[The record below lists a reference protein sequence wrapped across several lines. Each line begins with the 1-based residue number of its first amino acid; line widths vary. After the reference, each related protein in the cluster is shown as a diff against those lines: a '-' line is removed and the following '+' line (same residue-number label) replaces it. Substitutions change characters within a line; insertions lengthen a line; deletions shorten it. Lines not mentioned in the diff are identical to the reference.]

1 MNAVVVSALL
11 PVVALIAA
19 GLLVGRL
26 GWVTAAWVRRLSS
39 LSFMVLTPVVLF
51 RAMRH
56 VHVDQ
61 LDLRP
66 AVAYSAALAMVFAG
80 MLVWRGLN
88 RTSVVLALAVTY
100 SNAVMIG
107 IPLVQ
112 FAWGDAGLVTLLTL
126 IPIHSLVLL
135 TSATVVLEFALAGER
150 AARTPQ
156 LTGHLLRVSG
166 MALRKALVH
175 PVPLP
180 IIAGLFFAQTGWTI
194 APALDLP
201 MRWAGAAFGPL
212 ALLLVGIALA
222 GSAVGAQMRGA
233 MCLAGIKNFLVPL
246 IAALL
251 AWAMGMRGVPLAVL
265 VTTAALPI
273 GANVFIFSQRY
284 GVAQGLITASVAVS
298 TVLALASVSL
308 VLLLAG
314 AS

>member
-1 MNAVVVSALL
+1 MNLVVLSALL
-11 PVVALIAA
+11 PVVALIVV
-19 GLLVGRL
+19 GLLLGRT
-26 GWVTAAWVRRLSS
+26 GWVTPAWVRRLSN

-51 RAMRH
+51 RAMRQ
-56 VHVDQ
+56 VHVEL

-66 AVAYSAALAMVFAG
+66 AVAYIAALAIVFAA
-80 MLVWRGLN
+80 MMWWRGLN

-135 TSATVVLEFALAGER
+135 TTATVVLEFALARER
-150 AARTPQ
+150 AARTPAV
-156 LTGHLLRVSG
+156 TGHLLRVSG
-166 MALRKALVH
+166 LALRKALLH

-180 IIAGLFFAQTGWTI
+180 IIAGLLFAQTGWVMP
-194 APALDLP
+194 PAVDQP
-201 MRWAGAAFGPL
+201 MRWIGMAFGPL
-212 ALLLVGIALA
+212 ALVLVGIALA
-222 GSAVGAQMRGA
+222 ESEVGAQLRPAMR
-233 MCLAGIKNFLVPL
+233 MAGIKNFAVPVVA
-246 IAALL
+246 AALGWSL
-251 AWAMGMRGVPLAVL
+251 GMQGVPLAVL

-284 GVAQGLITASVAVS
+284 GVAQPLITASVAVS
-298 TVLALASVSL
+298 TLLALVSVSL

-314 AS
+314 AA

>member
-1 MNAVVVSALL
+1 MNLVVLSALL

-19 GLLVGRL
+19 GLLVGRA
-26 GWVTAAWVRRLSS
+26 GWVNPSWVRRLST

-51 RAMRH
+51 RAMRQ
-56 VHVDQ
+56 VHLEQ

-66 AVAYSAALAMVFAG
+66 AAAYVAALALVFAA
-80 MLVWRGLN
+80 MLWWRGLN

-112 FAWGDAGLVTLLTL
+112 FAWGDTGLVTLLTL

-135 TSATVVLEFALAGER
+135 TSATVVLEFALARER
-150 AARTPQ
+150 AAASTEV
-156 LTGHLLRVSG
+156 TGHLLRVTG
-166 MALRKALVH
+166 RALRKALVH

-180 IIAGLFFAQTGWTI
+180 IIAGLLFAQTGLDS
-194 APALDLP
+194 PAVVDQP
-201 MRWAGAAFGPL
+201 MRWIGMAFGPL

-222 GSAVGAQMRGA
+222 ESAVGAQWRA
-233 MCLAGIKNFLVPL
+233 ALQLATIKNFAVPAV
-246 IAALL
+246 AAGL
-251 AWAMGMRGVPLAVL
+251 AWALGMRGVPLAVL

-284 GVAQGLITASVAVS
+284 GVAQALVTAGVAVS
-298 TVLALASVSL
+298 TLLALVSVSL
-308 VLLLAG
+308 VMLLGGG
-314 AS
+314 A

>member
-1 MNAVVVSALL
+1 MNLVVLSALL

-19 GLLVGRL
+19 GLLLGRA
-26 GWVTAAWVRRLSS
+26 GWVSPDWVRRLST

-56 VHVDQ
+56 VHLEQ

-66 AVAYSAALAMVFAG
+66 AAAYIVALALVFGA
-80 MLVWRGLN
+80 MLWWRGLN
-88 RTSVVLALAVTY
+88 RKSVVLALAVTY

-107 IPLVQ
+107 IPLVH
-112 FAWGDAGLVTLLTL
+112 FAWGDSGLVTLLTL

-135 TSATVVLEFALAGER
+135 TTATVMLEFALAREQMAG
-150 AARTPQ
+150 APAV
-156 LTGHLLRVSG
+156 TGHLLRVTG
-166 MALRKALVH
+166 RALRKALIH

-180 IIAGLFFAQTGWTI
+180 IIAGLLFAQTGLEI
-194 APALDLP
+194 PPVVDQP
-201 MRWAGAAFGPL
+201 MRWIGVAFGPL

-222 GSAVGAQMRGA
+222 ESAVGAQLRSA
-233 MCLAGIKNFLVPL
+233 LWLAGIKNFVVPVVA
-246 IAALL
+246 AALG
-251 AWAMGMRGVPLAVL
+251 WALGMQGVALAVL

-284 GVAQGLITASVAVS
+284 GVAQPLITASVAVS
-298 TVLALASVSL
+298 ALLALVSVSL

-314 AS
+314 RA

>member
-1 MNAVVVSALL
+1 MNLVVLSALL

-19 GLLVGRL
+19 GLLVGRA
-26 GWVTAAWVRRLSS
+26 GWVNPSWVRRLST

-51 RAMRH
+51 RAMRQ
-56 VHVDQ
+56 VHLEQ

-66 AVAYSAALAMVFAG
+66 AAAYVAALALVFAA
-80 MLVWRGLN
+80 MLWWRGLN

-112 FAWGDAGLVTLLTL
+112 FAWGDTGLVTLLTL

-135 TSATVVLEFALAGER
+135 TSATVVLEFALARER
-150 AARTPQ
+150 AAASTEV
-156 LTGHLLRVSG
+156 TGHLLRVTG
-166 MALRKALVH
+166 RALRKALVH

-180 IIAGLFFAQTGWTI
+180 IIAGLLFAQTGLDI
-194 APALDLP
+194 PAVVDQP
-201 MRWAGAAFGPL
+201 MRWIGMAFGPL

-222 GSAVGAQMRGA
+222 ESAVGAQWRA
-233 MCLAGIKNFLVPL
+233 ALQLAAIKNLAVPAV
-246 IAALL
+246 AAGL
-251 AWAMGMRGVPLAVL
+251 AWALGMRGVPLAVL

-284 GVAQGLITASVAVS
+284 GVAQALVTAGVAVS
-298 TVLALASVSL
+298 TLLALVSVSL
-308 VLLLAG
+308 VMLLGGG
-314 AS
+314 A